1 MKDRLI
7 LDREILE
14 RINNSKLFYTC
25 SGNDLKIP
33 IELFSPYVTDF
44 WFVDKGYFSR
54 GHDYTKDY
62 GLDVPA
68 DKQRSV
74 LDADRQ
80 YKLLNTKINGPY
92 NWPPDDKH
100 ITPCILSET
109 YRHIQS
115 NREVTIH
122 RRRGYGFFAFRNEK
136 EIDKLGVFFYRG
148 DSSGEGGSG
157 NLWLKPEHLDKV
169 CNKLIDGGLI
179 VSDGSDGCPWHRKSR
194 KSNIYKEL
202 WKYCQ
207 KEVSQCP
214 EELIKDMKS
223 FTDHEGRRFS
233 CIGYAGRKN
242 GPTMIWQVHKNAQS
256 GKGE

>member
-1 MKDRLI
+1 MKERLI

-14 RINNSKLFYTC
+14 RINNSKLFYPC
-25 SGNDLKIP
+25 SGNDWKIP
-33 IELFSPYVTDF
+33 IKLFSPHVTDF

-62 GLDVPA
+62 RLDVPA
-68 DKQRSV
+68 NEQRLVLGADK
-74 LDADRQ
+74 Q
-80 YKLLNTKINGPY
+80 YKLLNKKINGPY

-109 YRHIQS
+109 YRHIPT

-122 RRRGYGFFAFRNEK
+122 RHREYGLLAFQNEK

-148 DSSGEGGSG
+148 DSAGEGGSG
-157 NLWLKPEHLDKV
+157 DLWLKPKRLDEV

-179 VSDGSDGCPWHRKSR
+179 VLDGSDGCMQTHRK
-194 KSNIYKEL
+194 KSGIYKEL
-202 WKYCQ
+202 WKYRD

-223 FTDHEGRRFS
+223 FTDHKGRRFN
-233 CIGYAGRKN
+233 CIGYAGRTDR
-242 GPTMIWQVHKNAQS
+242 PTMIWQVHKNAQS

>member
-1 MKDRLI
+1 MKERLI

-14 RINNSKLFYTC
+14 RINNSKLFYPC
-25 SGNDLKIP
+25 SGDDLKIP
-33 IELFSPYVTDF
+33 IKLFSPYVTDF
-44 WFVDKGYFSR
+44 WFVDRGYFSR
-54 GHDYTKDY
+54 GHSDTKDY
-62 GLDVPA
+62 RFDVLA

-74 LDADRQ
+74 LYADRQ
-80 YKLLNTKINGPY
+80 YKLLNTEINGPP
-92 NWPPDDKH
+92 NWHPGDKD

-122 RRRGYGFFAFRNEK
+122 RRRGYGFSAFRDEK

-148 DSSGEGGSG
+148 DSFGEGGSG
-157 NLWLKPEHLDKV
+157 NLWLKPDRLDKV

-179 VSDGSDGCPWHRKSR
+179 VSDGSDGCPRHRKNR
-194 KSNIYKEL
+194 GIYKEL
-202 WKYCQ
+202 WKYHQ

-223 FTDHEGRRFS
+223 FTDREGRRFS
-233 CIGYAGRKN
+233 CIGYVGRKY
-242 GPTMIWQVHKNAQS
+242 GPTMIWQVHKKCPIWQR
-256 GKGE
+256 

>member
-1 MKDRLI
+1 MKERLI

-14 RINNSKLFYTC
+14 RINNSKLFYLC
-25 SGNDLKIP
+25 SGDDLKIP
-33 IELFSPYVTDF
+33 IKLFSPYVTDF
-44 WFVDKGYFSR
+44 WFVDRGYFSR
-54 GHDYTKDY
+54 GHSDTKDY
-62 GLDVPA
+62 GYDVPA

-74 LDADRQ
+74 LYANRQ
-80 YKLLNTKINGPY
+80 YKLLNTEINGPP
-92 NWPPDDKH
+92 NWDHGDVE
-100 ITPCILSET
+100 IIPCTLSET

-122 RRRGYGFFAFRNEK
+122 RRRGYGFSAFRDEK

-148 DSSGEGGSG
+148 DSFGEGGSG
-157 NLWLKPEHLDKV
+157 NLWLKPDHLDEV
-169 CNKLIDGGLI
+169 CNKLIDGGLF
-179 VSDGSDGCPWHRKSR
+179 VSDGSDGTMYYRTGG
-194 KSNIYKEL
+194 IYKEL
-202 WKYCQ
+202 WKYHQ

-223 FTDHEGRRFS
+223 FTDREGRRFS